1 MPFAETV
8 ANVALRVPSVMV
20 LDLLYKWDVSHFVE
34 QIRARNEEML
44 IKYKYV
50 LWNAYYLG
58 HLLGLLVLLLPLQ
71 YLVKLYLYSLTASL
85 LYMGH
90 QTCRS
95 YVLGELESGYDGVV
109 YLDLMA
115 MQRFLGALTGQL
127 LVSSLCSFF
136 MKPKPF
142 WLFSAHLLPL
152 LARLCLVPLTMLLVL
167 NKITIVF
174 TSLEVIYFLL
184 CNMFVPY
191 NLARSAYREIVQE
204 SELYGVLGLGVRL
217 WNQFAVP
224 VLFTTFWL
232 VLFVGEIYFYLS
244 SRNQLAASHE
254 GLIFAFLTSVAGC
267 CVTPYS
273 LVGLTFTVSRLS
285 LGLLALCKFYLQG
298 YSAFVNGNL
307 MHRGVTEGVTFLLL
321 ALQTDLI
328 NLHVLQRTFL
338 ISVILFIILASI
350 LQSMLEITDPIV
362 LALGASRNRS
372 LWKHFRAV
380 TMCLFLLMFPS
391 FMAYRIAQFFEL
403 DFWLLIIIS
412 SSALTSLQVTG
423 TLFIYGLFV
432 TEDLRREAIENLED
446 IIYYINSSCRVLEFL
461 VAVCVVAYGAVE
473 SIFGEWSWM
482 GASVIVIHS
491 YFNVWLRA
499 RAGWNSFFL
508 RREAAKK
515 INSLPRA
522 TKQQVQDYGDV
533 CAICY
538 QAMRTAVIT
547 VCGHYYHSSCL
558 RRWLYVQKTCPMCHQ
573 LIKPSPPPPEPPEQ
587 AREEEQARNQQQTLP
602 GDGDVTGVAPPS
614 RGGEEQTEV
623 AGFGPSATEVGKLQC
638 DCQEN
643 STCPHQGQESKH
655 RTEPG
660 EAETPGADWAFGIPE
675 LEENKPGE
683 ERDSVENAMAKE
695 SPDCDETPSEEL
707 APKPGING
715 DNKMDAVCS
724 ESPNVDQ
731 ELKQSPDITGTPTES
746 RESLPF
752 SERNDPSGIALTL
765 QDEES

>member
-1 MPFAETV
+1 
-8 ANVALRVPSVMV
+8 
-20 LDLLYKWDVSHFVE
+20 
-34 QIRARNEEML
+34 
-44 IKYKYV
+44 
-50 LWNAYYLG
+50 
-58 HLLGLLVLLLPLQ
+58 
-71 YLVKLYLYSLTASL
+71 
-85 LYMGH
+85 
-90 QTCRS
+90 
-95 YVLGELESGYDGVV
+95 
-109 YLDLMA
+109 
-115 MQRFLGALTGQL
+115 
-127 LVSSLCSFF
+127 

-254 GLIFAFLTSVAGC
+254 GIIFAFLTSVAGC

>member
-1 MPFAETV
+1 
-8 ANVALRVPSVMV
+8 
-20 LDLLYKWDVSHFVE
+20 
-34 QIRARNEEML
+34 
-44 IKYKYV
+44 
-50 LWNAYYLG
+50 
-58 HLLGLLVLLLPLQ
+58 
-71 YLVKLYLYSLTASL
+71 
-85 LYMGH
+85 
-90 QTCRS
+90 
-95 YVLGELESGYDGVV
+95 
-109 YLDLMA
+109 
-115 MQRFLGALTGQL
+115 
-127 LVSSLCSFF
+127 
-136 MKPKPF
+136 MKPKPC

-152 LARLCLVPLTMLLVL
+152 LARLCMVPLAMLLVL
-167 NKITIVF
+167 NKLAIVF
-174 TSLEVIYFLL
+174 TGLEVLCFLL

-191 NLARSAYREIVQE
+191 NLAKSAYREIVQE
-204 SELYGVLGLGVRL
+204 SELYGVLGLGMML

-224 VLFTTFWL
+224 ALFTTFWL
-232 VLFVGEIYFYLS
+232 VLFVAEMYFYLS
-244 SRNQLAASHE
+244 SHNQLTASHE

-285 LGLLALCKFYLQG
+285 LGLLTLCKFYLQG

-328 NLHVLQRTFL
+328 DLHVLQRTFL
-338 ISVILFIILASI
+338 LSIILFIILASI

-380 TMCLFLLMFPS
+380 TMCLFLLVFPS
-391 FMAYRIAQFFEL
+391 FMAYRIAQFFEM

-446 IIYYINSSCRVLEFL
+446 VIYYVNSSCRVLEFL

-482 GASVIVIHS
+482 GASVIVVHS

-508 RREAAKK
+508 RREAARK
-515 INSLPRA
+515 ISSLPRA
-522 TKQQVQDYGDV
+522 SQQQLQDYADV

-538 QAMRTAVIT
+538 QVMRTAVVT
-547 VCGHYYHSSCL
+547 VCGHYYHTSCL

-573 LIKPSPPPPEPPEQ
+573 LIKPSPPPPEPPQQ
-587 AREEEQARNQQQTLP
+587 ATEEEQAREQQQAPP
-602 GDGDVTGVAPPS
+602 GDRDANGIAAPS
-614 RGGEEQTEV
+614 GGGGEGRAEA
-623 AGFGPSATEVGKLQC
+623 AGFGPGSGGDGRLESDLGESAASRREGR
-638 DCQEN
+638 
-643 STCPHQGQESKH
+643 ESQQ
-655 RTEPG
+655 RPEPD
-660 EAETPGADWAFGIPE
+660 EARAPQVDGAFGVPE
-675 LEENKPGE
+675 LEEDKPGE
-683 ERDSVENAMAKE
+683 ERDLAENARGKG
-695 SPDCDETPSEEL
+695 SPDCDKAPAEEIGL
-707 APKPGING
+707 KPGTNG
-715 DNKMDAVCS
+715 EHEMGTVCS
-724 ESPNVDQ
+724 ESPNADQ
-731 ELKQSPDITGTPTES
+731 DFKLFPDLAGTPSES
-746 RESLPF
+746 KESLPF
-752 SERNDPSGIALTL
+752 SERNDPSGITLTL

>member
-20 LDLLYKWDVSHFVE
+20 LDLLYKWDVIHFVE

-58 HLLGLLVLLLPLQ
+58 HLLSVLVLVLPLQ
-71 YLVKLYLYSLTASL
+71 HLVKLYLYLLTASL
-85 LYMGH
+85 LYVGH
-90 QTCRS
+90 QTCRN
-95 YVLGELESGYDGVV
+95 YVLRELESGYDGAV

-115 MQRFLGALTGQL
+115 MQRFLSALTGQL

-136 MKPKPF
+136 MKPKPC

-152 LARLCLVPLTMLLVL
+152 LARLCMVPLAMLLVL
-167 NKITIVF
+167 NKLAIVF
-174 TSLEVIYFLL
+174 TGLEVLCFLL

-191 NLARSAYREIVQE
+191 NLAKSAYREIVQE
-204 SELYGVLGLGVRL
+204 SELYGVLGLGMML

-224 VLFTTFWL
+224 ALFTTFWL
-232 VLFVGEIYFYLS
+232 VLFVAEMYFYLS
-244 SRNQLAASHE
+244 SHNQLTASHE
-254 GLIFAFLTSVAGC
+254 GLIFAFLT
-267 CVTPYS
+267 
-273 LVGLTFTVSRLS
+273 
-285 LGLLALCKFYLQG
+285 
-298 YSAFVNGNL
+298 
-307 MHRGVTEGVTFLLL
+307 RGVTEGVTFLLL

-328 NLHVLQRTFL
+328 DLHVLQRTFL
-338 ISVILFIILASI
+338 LSIILFIILASI

-380 TMCLFLLMFPS
+380 TMCLFLLVFPS
-391 FMAYRIAQFFEL
+391 FMAYRIAQFFEM

-446 IIYYINSSCRVLEFL
+446 VIYYVNSSCRVLEFL

-482 GASVIVIHS
+482 GASVIVVHS

-508 RREAAKK
+508 RREAARK
-515 INSLPRA
+515 ISSLPRA
-522 TKQQVQDYGDV
+522 SQQQLQDYADV

-538 QAMRTAVIT
+538 QVMRTAVVT
-547 VCGHYYHSSCL
+547 VCGHYYHTSCL

-573 LIKPSPPPPEPPEQ
+573 LIKPSPPPPEPPQQ
-587 AREEEQARNQQQTLP
+587 ATEEEQAREQQQAPP
-602 GDGDVTGVAPPS
+602 GDRDANGIAAPS
-614 RGGEEQTEV
+614 GGGGEGRAEA
-623 AGFGPSATEVGKLQC
+623 AGFGPGSGGDGRLESDLGESAASRREGR
-638 DCQEN
+638 
-643 STCPHQGQESKH
+643 ESQQ
-655 RTEPG
+655 RPEPD
-660 EAETPGADWAFGIPE
+660 EARAPQVDGAFGVPE
-675 LEENKPGE
+675 LEEDKPGE
-683 ERDSVENAMAKE
+683 ERDLAENARGKG
-695 SPDCDETPSEEL
+695 SPDCDKAPAEEIGL
-707 APKPGING
+707 KPGTNG
-715 DNKMDAVCS
+715 EHEMGTVCS
-724 ESPNVDQ
+724 ESPNADQ
-731 ELKQSPDITGTPTES
+731 DFKLFPDLAGTPSES
-746 RESLPF
+746 KESLPF
-752 SERNDPSGIALTL
+752 SERNDPSGITLTL

>member
-1 MPFAETV
+1 MSF
-8 ANVALRVPSVMV
+8 
-20 LDLLYKWDVSHFVE
+20 
-34 QIRARNEEML
+34 I
-44 IKYKYV
+44 
-50 LWNAYYLG
+50 LWNRSELG
-58 HLLGLLVLLLPLQ
+58 MRKCSSNISHLLSVLVLVLPLQ
-71 YLVKLYLYSLTASL
+71 HLVKLYLYLLTASL
-85 LYMGH
+85 LYVGH
-90 QTCRS
+90 QTCRN
-95 YVLGELESGYDGVV
+95 YVLRELESGYDGAV

-115 MQRFLGALTGQL
+115 MQRFLSALTGQL

-136 MKPKPF
+136 MKPKPC

-152 LARLCLVPLTMLLVL
+152 LARLCMVPLAMLLVL
-167 NKITIVF
+167 NKLAIVF
-174 TSLEVIYFLL
+174 TGLEVLCFLL

-191 NLARSAYREIVQE
+191 NLAKSAYREIVQE
-204 SELYGVLGLGVRL
+204 SELYGVLGLGMML

-224 VLFTTFWL
+224 ALFTTFWL
-232 VLFVGEIYFYLS
+232 VLFVAEMYFYLS
-244 SRNQLAASHE
+244 SHNQLTASHE

-285 LGLLALCKFYLQG
+285 LGLLTLCKFYLQG

-328 NLHVLQRTFL
+328 DLHVLQRTFL
-338 ISVILFIILASI
+338 LSIILFIILASI

-380 TMCLFLLMFPS
+380 TMCLFLLVFPS
-391 FMAYRIAQFFEL
+391 FMAYRIAQFFEM

-446 IIYYINSSCRVLEFL
+446 VIYYVNSSCRVLEFL

-482 GASVIVIHS
+482 GASVIVVHS

-508 RREAAKK
+508 RREAARK
-515 INSLPRA
+515 ISSLPRA
-522 TKQQVQDYGDV
+522 SQQQLQDYADV

-538 QAMRTAVIT
+538 QVMRTAVVT
-547 VCGHYYHSSCL
+547 VCGHYYHTSCL

-573 LIKPSPPPPEPPEQ
+573 LIKPSPPPPEPPQQ
-587 AREEEQARNQQQTLP
+587 ATEEEQAREQQQAPP
-602 GDGDVTGVAPPS
+602 GDRDANGIAAPS
-614 RGGEEQTEV
+614 GGGGEGRAEA
-623 AGFGPSATEVGKLQC
+623 AGFGPGSGGDGRLESDLGESAASRREGR
-638 DCQEN
+638 
-643 STCPHQGQESKH
+643 ESQQ
-655 RTEPG
+655 RPEPD
-660 EAETPGADWAFGIPE
+660 EARAPQVDGAFGVPE
-675 LEENKPGE
+675 LEEDKPGE
-683 ERDSVENAMAKE
+683 ERDLAENARGKG
-695 SPDCDETPSEEL
+695 SPDCDKAPAEEIGL
-707 APKPGING
+707 KPGTNG
-715 DNKMDAVCS
+715 EHEMGTVCS
-724 ESPNVDQ
+724 ESPNADQ
-731 ELKQSPDITGTPTES
+731 DFKLFPDLAGTPSES
-746 RESLPF
+746 KESLPF
-752 SERNDPSGIALTL
+752 SERNDPSGITLTL

>member
-1 MPFAETV
+1 
-8 ANVALRVPSVMV
+8 
-20 LDLLYKWDVSHFVE
+20 
-34 QIRARNEEML
+34 
-44 IKYKYV
+44 
-50 LWNAYYLG
+50 
-58 HLLGLLVLLLPLQ
+58 
-71 YLVKLYLYSLTASL
+71 
-85 LYMGH
+85 
-90 QTCRS
+90 
-95 YVLGELESGYDGVV
+95 
-109 YLDLMA
+109 MA

-152 LARLCLVPLTMLLVL
+152 LARLCLVPLTVLLVL
-167 NKITIVF
+167 NKITIAF
-174 TSLEVIYFLL
+174 TSLEVFYFLL

-217 WNQFAVP
+217 WNQVAVP

-232 VLFVGEIYFYLS
+232 VLFVAEIYFYLS
-244 SRNQLAASHE
+244 SRNQPAASNE

-285 LGLLALCKFYLQG
+285 LGLLTLCKFYLQG

-338 ISVILFIILASI
+338 ISIILFIILASI

-362 LALGASRNRS
+362 LALGASRNRI

-391 FMAYRIAQFFEL
+391 FMAYRIAQFFEM

-473 SIFGEWSWM
+473 SIFGEWNWM
-482 GASVIVIHS
+482 GASVIVVHS

-515 INSLPRA
+515 IDSLPRA
-522 TKQQVQDYGDV
+522 TKQQVQDYADV

-573 LIKPSPPPPEPPEQ
+573 LIKPSPPPPELPEQ
-587 AREEEQARNQQQTLP
+587 AREEEQARDQQQTLP
-602 GDGDVTGVAPPS
+602 GDDDSTGVAAPS
-614 RGGEEQTEV
+614 GGDEEQTEA
-623 AGFGPSATEVGKLQC
+623 AGFGPSSTEVGKLQC
-638 DCQEN
+638 DCREN
-643 STCPHQGQESKH
+643 STCQHQGQESKH

-660 EAETPGADWAFGIPE
+660 EAGEGGAFGIPE
-675 LEENKPGE
+675 LEENKPAE

-695 SPDCDETPSEEL
+695 SPDCDKTLSEEL
-707 APKPGING
+707 APKPRING
-715 DNKMDAVCS
+715 DNKMDALCS
-724 ESPNVDQ
+724 GSPNVDQ
-731 ELKQSPDITGTPTES
+731 GLKQSPDITGTPTGS

-752 SERNDPSGIALTL
+752 SETNNPSGIAFTL